1 MKKVN
6 FLGLIQRFLCS
17 KSLLNK
23 GIVVSRNCHSVDS
36 FSIHNPPRKQP
47 VKTAN
52 FASNLLAKGRL
63 VRVSGGNSA
72 SKPPREKT
80 NNRNT
85 SQLSTGICSSI
96 SGGNGAKKP
105 PRGQNFETKSK
116 SITERNLNQL
126 PQNICYLVSGGNTA
140 KKPPRKQSVEAS
152 PMLASVI
159 PTVISQG

>member
-6 FLGLIQRFLCS
+6 FLGLTQRFLFS
-17 KSLLNK
+17 KPLFNK
-23 GIVVSRNCHSVDS
+23 GIIVSRNCHSVDS

-85 SQLSTGICSSI
+85 SQLSTDICSSVT
-96 SGGNGAKKP
+96 GGGMYKKP
-105 PRGQNFETKSK
+105 PREKNFETKSK
-116 SITERNLNQL
+116 NITEGNLNQL
-126 PQNICYLVSGGNTA
+126 PQNICYLVSGGGTA
-140 KKPPRKQSVEAS
+140 YKPPRAQSEED
-152 PMLASVI
+152 
-159 PTVISQG
+159 SQG